1 MAVCYNLTMGS
12 KDVYSSRSLPV
23 TVRDMKITAYIAFHD
38 DLRQKPDRSDKT
50 YAEIVLEG
58 IRKYWSEPGFD
69 VELIECGLKDKRP
82 HVNVLPAKLTGTSY
96 VMSRWWRWGW
106 GPLRCAMHPES
117 FMLNWSLKNPG
128 NIHMNLRV
136 FRSESSF
143 MRIAAHEF
151 GHVLG
156 LGDAYAAHYRYFYEA
171 PGTRNYMMNRNER
184 VSEEEVA
191 MVLKAH
197 STGKMQYFPMKFS
210 LKRYINGFKKS
221 R

>member
-1 MAVCYNLTMGS
+1 MKT
-12 KDVYSSRSLPV
+12 KDVYSSSSYPV
-23 TVRDMKITAYIAFHD
+23 TVRDMKITAHIAFHEA
-38 DLRQKPDRSDKT
+38 LGQKPERSDKT
-50 YAEIVLEG
+50 YAEIAAEG
-58 IRKYWSEPGFD
+58 IRRYWSEAGFE
-69 VELIECGLKDKRP
+69 VELIPCKIKDKTP
-82 HVNVLPAKLTGTSY
+82 HVNVLPAKVTGTSY

-106 GPLRCAMHPES
+106 GPLRCALHPES

-128 NIHMNLRV
+128 NIHLNLRTY
-136 FRSESSF
+136 RSESSF

-151 GHVLG
+151 GHILG

-171 PGTRNYMMNRNER
+171 PGTKTYMMNRNER

-197 STGKMQYFPMKFS
+197 RTGKMQYFPMKFS
-210 LKRYINGFKKS
+210 LKRYVNGLRKH